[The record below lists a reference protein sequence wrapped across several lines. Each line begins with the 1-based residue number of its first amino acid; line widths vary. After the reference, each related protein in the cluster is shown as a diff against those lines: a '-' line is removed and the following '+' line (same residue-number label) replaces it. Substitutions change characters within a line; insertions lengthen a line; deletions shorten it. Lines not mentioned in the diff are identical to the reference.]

1 MTGDN
6 TMTEGQCL
14 GKRVVDDIKGWK
26 NRALESPGG
35 KQMVL
40 SKGRMKRPLDNV

>member
-1 MTGDN
+1 MTGDK
-6 TMTEGQCL
+6 TMTGRQGL

-26 NRALESPGG
+26 NYALESPGG

-40 SKGRMKRPLDNV
+40 SKGRMKGPF